1 MLQQSVIAHVN
12 EIQQER
18 MVLNDS
24 GLVRESLLAL
34 PDLVSHALI
43 VSGIRRCGKS
53 TLMMQYLKEKKPDAF
68 VLNFDDPRLYD
79 FELSDFQLLD
89 SIINDSGKR
98 VLFFDEIQSVKGW
111 ELYVRQKLD
120 EGYQVLVTGSNA
132 SLLSRELGTKLTGR
146 HIAKELFPFSF
157 NEFLKFKSLNPGAEA
172 LDQYL
177 NLGGFPEF
185 LKTGNVDI
193 LSGLLDDI
201 LNRDI
206 AVRYGIR
213 DVRSLKRL
221 VVYLISNV
229 GNLVTASKLTQV
241 LNIKTSATIME
252 YFSFLEYAYLVN
264 VLPKFS
270 YSLKAQMINPRKVYI
285 IDPGI
290 IRIASASLTEDRGR
304 MLENFIYWHLRR
316 QKYELFYFNEH
327 GRECDFVVMQN
338 GQVVQLI
345 QVCFELNPENIVRE
359 RLGLKEAMA
368 FFKTDKGLIVTFN
381 QTDQYIQDGVKMDVV
396 PAWKYTLSNS

>member
-18 MVLNDS
+18 LSLAETGLTRDS
-24 GLVRESLLAL
+24 LSEL
-34 PDLVSHALI
+34 PNLKSHALI

-68 VLNFDDPRLYD
+68 VLDFDDPRLYD

-89 SIINDSGKR
+89 NIISDSGKR

-120 EGYQVLVTGSNA
+120 EGYQVLITGSNA

-146 HIAKELFPFSF
+146 HISKELFPFSF
-157 NEFLKFKSLNPGAEA
+157 SEFVAFKSLSPGVEA
-172 LDQYL
+172 LDNYL
-177 NLGGFPEF
+177 NQGGFPEF
-185 LKTGNVDI
+185 LKTENTDV
-193 LSGLLDDI
+193 LRSLLDDI

-221 VVYLISNV
+221 AVYLISNA
-229 GNLVTASKLTQV
+229 GNLVTASKLKQV

-252 YFSFLEYAYLVN
+252 YFSFFEYAYLVSF
-264 VLPKFS
+264 LPRFS
-270 YSLKAQMINPRKVYI
+270 YSLKARMINPRKVYI

-290 IRIASASLTEDRGR
+290 ISIASASLTEDKGR
-304 MLENFIYWHLRR
+304 MLENLIYGHLRR
-316 QKYELFYFNEH
+316 KKFELFYFNEH

-338 GQVVQLI
+338 SQVVQLI

-359 RLGLKEAMA
+359 RQGLKEAMD
-368 FFKTDKGLIVTFN
+368 FFKTNKGTIITYN
-381 QTDQYIQDGVKMDVV
+381 QTDRYIQDGVKIDVI
-396 PAWKYTLSNS
+396 PAWKYII